1 MLTLLGWFCFINSQ
15 SLLFIL
21 GMYGEV
27 NLLLISK
34 PVDQE
39 EPHLESNVETPVHRL
54 VVSDHDSY
62 YFIRNTSK

>member
-1 MLTLLGWFCFINSQ
+1 
-15 SLLFIL
+15 
-21 GMYGEV
+21 MYGEV

-39 EPHLESNVETPVHRL
+39 EPHLESNVEAPVHRL